1 MSEDFLTPTTIHA
14 DHRYWKQEH
23 STWRSDIVLWQQEY
37 DAMRTAIEA
46 LGRTVERHGA
56 ALRKHAVAIN
66 DHEAALDL
74 QERVIAEHEIGLER
88 PGPDDGGTDQQQQIM
103 AHLEQRQVHER
114 MKREHHRLV
123 AQLEMLDSILSQ
135 S

>member
-1 MSEDFLTPTTIHA
+1 MSEEFSTPSTTPA

-23 STWRSDIVLWQQEY
+23 GAWRSDIALWQQEY
-37 DAMRTAIEA
+37 DAMRVALEA
-46 LGRTVERHGA
+46 LKQAVERHGE

-74 QERVIAEHEIGLER
+74 RERVTAERETGHER
-88 PGPDDGGTDQQQQIM
+88 PGFDDAGSDQRQSV

-135 S
+135 